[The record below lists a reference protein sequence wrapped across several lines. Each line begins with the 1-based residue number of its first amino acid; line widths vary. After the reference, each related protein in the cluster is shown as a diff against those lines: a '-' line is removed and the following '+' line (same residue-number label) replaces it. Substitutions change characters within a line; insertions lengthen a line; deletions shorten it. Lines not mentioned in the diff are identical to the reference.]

1 MCGKIL
7 SATNDKL
14 KVLLVDDE
22 EDITT
27 LMKKGLE
34 IHGFN
39 VETFNDPKQALSQ
52 FKPKYYDAIVLD
64 VRMNGMNGFE
74 LAKQI
79 WAKDENARICF
90 LSAFEIHKN
99 EAKKV
104 FTNFKTHCFIRK
116 PVTPADL
123 ALHIQAHQV
132 PAL

>member
-1 MCGKIL
+1 LNG
-7 SATNDKL
+7 AWA
-14 KVLLVDDE
+14 DE

-90 LSAFEIHKN
+90 LSAFEIH
-99 EAKKV
+99 
-104 FTNFKTHCFIRK
+104 
-116 PVTPADL
+116 
-123 ALHIQAHQV
+123 
-132 PAL
+132 

>member
-52 FKPKYYDAIVLD
+52 FKPKYYDAIFLD

-79 WAKDENARICF
+79 WARRKCQNLFSQCF
-90 LSAFEIHKN
+90 
-99 EAKKV
+99 
-104 FTNFKTHCFIRK
+104 
-116 PVTPADL
+116 
-123 ALHIQAHQV
+123 
-132 PAL
+132 